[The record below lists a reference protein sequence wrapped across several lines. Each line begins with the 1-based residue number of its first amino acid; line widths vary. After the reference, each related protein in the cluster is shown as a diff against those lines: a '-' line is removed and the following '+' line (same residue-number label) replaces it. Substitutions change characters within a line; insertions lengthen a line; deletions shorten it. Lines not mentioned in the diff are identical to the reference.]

1 MTLALAPLAAAL
13 LAALPTPAPLGPEL
27 GAADASTGGR
37 ESEAAVWTVPAAHA
51 GGFLLGMRLTV
62 SLAWPSAYDPTR
74 WREERDQLRL
84 AFTRPPEFD
93 PHRPLLEAD
102 GDPWWL
108 NGFGHAYF
116 GSEIYGRTRQ
126 CGWGPLAAVL
136 ATTATSVAWEYG
148 LEAPYKR
155 PSAVDLVWTP
165 LAGALLGEG
174 RFRLH
179 RWLRTRNAATWL
191 LFVTD
196 PLGESERR
204 ILGTRC

>member
-1 MTLALAPLAAAL
+1 MTPLLATIAAAL
-13 LAALPTPAPLGPEL
+13 LAVEPATAAPESPPAAAPT
-27 GAADASTGGR
+27 AA
-37 ESEAAVWTVPAAHA
+37 EAAPQGGPRWTVPAAHA

-62 SLAWPSAYDPTR
+62 SVAWPSAYDPTR

-84 AFTRPPEFD
+84 AFTRPPELD
-93 PHRPLLEAD
+93 PHRRLLESD

-116 GSEIYGRTRQ
+116 GAEIYGRTRQ

-136 ATTATSVAWEYG
+136 ATAATSVAWEYG

-174 RFRLH
+174 RYRLH
-179 RWLRTRNAATWL
+179 RWLARRGASPWL
-191 LFVTD
+191 LIVVD
-196 PLGESERR
+196 PLGEGERR
-204 ILGTRC
+204 LLHTGC